1 MSSADPLWGK
11 QTSLAIGNFP
21 IAHRPLDVRVA
32 RALATIK
39 RHAAVVN
46 LTLGVPG
53 LDADLV
59 AAIGD
64 AARRI
69 EDGEL
74 DDSFPVDVYQ
84 TGSGTSTNMNVNEVI
99 ATLAT
104 TQLGRPVHPNDH
116 VNASQ
121 SSNDVVPTAIRLAV
135 IGELHRHAHPA
146 LDALVAALGDLSAR
160 TMGLVKAGRTHLMDA
175 TPVTVG
181 QEADAWAGLVERALA
196 RSQADLGA
204 LGELPL
210 GGTAVGTGI
219 NAPDG
224 FATGVVA
231 SIAGETGFDLRTTD
245 NPMIHQGG
253 QGALAEASAGL
264 RGVAVA
270 LTKVANDIR
279 LLASGPAAGLGELLL
294 PELQAGSSI
303 MPGKVNP
310 VLCESVNQVAA
321 RVLGNDVTVGYAA
334 SQGILELNT
343 YLPVMADAL
352 LESATL
358 LGNVAAVFAERCV
371 AGIEVDEQRT
381 RGYAERTSALATA
394 LNPIIGYERAAAIVK
409 QAQASGRSIIDVVVA
424 EGVLPPDDARPRSR
438 PVACCRSRYR
448 LIRQPPERR
457 SSPRSWRAVR
467 GRSP

>member
-1 MSSADPLWGK
+1 MSGVAPLWGK
-11 QTSLAIGNFP
+11 QTDLAIGNFP
-21 IAHRPLDVRVA
+21 IANRPLDVRVA
-32 RALATIK
+32 HALATIK

-46 LTLGVPG
+46 LRLDVPG
-53 LDADLV
+53 LDAELV

-74 DDSFPVDVYQ
+74 DASFPVDVYQ

-99 ATLAT
+99 ATLAS
-104 TQLGRPVHPNDH
+104 QALGRPVHPNDH

-135 IGELHRHAHPA
+135 ITELAQHTHPC
-146 LDALVAALGDLSAR
+146 LERLVDELRKLSER
-160 TMGLVKAGRTHLMDA
+160 TMGAVKAGRTHLMDA

-181 QEADAWAGLVERALA
+181 QEADAWAGLLDRALA
-196 RSQADLGA
+196 RSVDDLAA

-219 NAPDG
+219 NTPDG
-224 FATGVVA
+224 FAGDVIA
-231 SIAGETGFDLRTTD
+231 SIAAETEFDLRPTD
-245 NPMIHQGG
+245 NPMVHQGG
-253 QGALAEASAGL
+253 QGSLAEASSGL

-270 LTKVANDIR
+270 LTKIANDIR
-279 LLASGPAAGLGELLL
+279 LLASGPVAGLGELLL

-321 RVLGNDVTVGYAA
+321 RVMGNDVTVGYAA

-358 LGNVAAVFAERCV
+358 LANVAAAFAERCV
-371 AGIEVDEQRT
+371 AGIEVDEART
-381 RGYAERTSALATA
+381 RAYAERTSALATA
-394 LNPIIGYERAAAIVK
+394 LNPMIGYERAAAIVK
-409 QAQASGRSIIDVVVA
+409 EAQASGRSIIDVVVA
-424 EGVLPPDDARPRSR
+424 EGVLSLDEARRVLDPLRAAGIDPD
-438 PVACCRSRYR
+438 
-448 LIRQPPERR
+448 
-457 SSPRSWRAVR
+457 
-467 GRSP
+467 

>member
-1 MSSADPLWGK
+1 MNSSADAPLWGK
-11 QTSLAIGNFP
+11 QTELAIGNFP
-21 IAHRPLDVRVA
+21 IANRPLDVRVA

-46 LTLGVPG
+46 LRLGVPR
-53 LDADLV
+53 LDAELV

-69 EDGEL
+69 EEGEL

-99 ATLAT
+99 AALASQ
-104 TQLGRPVHPNDH
+104 QLGRAVHPNDH

-135 IGELHRHAHPA
+135 IASLRGHTHPA
-146 LDALVAALGDLSAR
+146 LGALVRALHDLSKR
-160 TMGLVKAGRTHLMDA
+160 TMGHVKAGRTHLMDA
-175 TPVTVG
+175 TPVTIG
-181 QEADAWAGLVERALA
+181 QEADAWAGLVERALE
-196 RSQADLGA
+196 RSRADLVT
-204 LGELPL
+204 LGELPI

-219 NAPDG
+219 NAPHD
-224 FATGVVA
+224 FAAEVVA
-231 SIAGETGFDLRTTD
+231 SIVAETGFDLRTAS

-310 VLCESVNQVAA
+310 VLCESVNQVSA
-321 RVLGNDVTVGYAA
+321 RVLGNDLTVGYAA

-343 YLPVMADAL
+343 YLPVIADAL

-409 QAQASGRSIIDVVVA
+409 EAQASGRSIIDVVVA
-424 EGVLPPDDARPRSR
+424 EGVLPLDEARRVLDPLRAAGVD
-438 PVACCRSRYR
+438 PG
-448 LIRQPPERR
+448 ERR
-457 SSPRSWRAVR
+457 P
-467 GRSP
+467 GG